1 MKKLL
6 KLLKQNYILL
16 LFLLLNF
23 SNLNAQNNWDTKE
36 ETYTN
41 GVFLVGLFDMDEN
54 KIISLNPKG
63 KNASITYDPF
73 YNTYKINFDDID
85 GKTEMYFKPK
95 TETLENGTIFIDTY
109 SNSDKNQFFISNTLN
124 KDKKI
129 LLISAYPIISN
140 GKQFKMIYAFE
151 DFN

>member
-1 MKKLL
+1 MKNLL

-63 KNASITYDPF
+63 K
-73 YNTYKINFDDID
+73 KC
-85 GKTEMYFKPK
+85 
-95 TETLENGTIFIDTY
+95 
-109 SNSDKNQFFISNTLN
+109 LN
-124 KDKKI
+124 N
-129 LLISAYPIISN
+129 L
-140 GKQFKMIYAFE
+140 
-151 DFN
+151 